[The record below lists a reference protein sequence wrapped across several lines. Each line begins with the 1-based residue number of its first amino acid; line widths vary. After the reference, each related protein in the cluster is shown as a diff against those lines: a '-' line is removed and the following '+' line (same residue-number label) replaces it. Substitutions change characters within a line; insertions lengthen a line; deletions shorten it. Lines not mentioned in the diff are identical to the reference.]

1 MHNDLGR
8 NSFWLLLAR
17 LSAHG
22 FAILF
27 IVLAARRLG
36 VDTFGQFTVIASLV
50 IVANTFTTFGTETL
64 LIREIAKA
72 GHVTSLAARVLGLQ
86 LGLSAFWW
94 LATLVVRP
102 DPPLLI
108 YTLSLF
114 PLAVVSVTSALLRA
128 FERMR
133 VYWLLSFINGI
144 VQAMAALFSA
154 DLWSLCVLV
163 LCGQMAMA
171 CVALWVCRLSLPPID
186 VFPSMNFK
194 PLFGV
199 IWPFAAMTT
208 LSVFSQRLGIL
219 SIAII
224 EGDQATGLFSSAVRL
239 VEGLK
244 FGHYAVLGALLP
256 ALARDAARSR
266 RGFKVSLLILLATSI
281 LLAVG
286 VNLLAQPIM
295 ALLFGQAYIPAA
307 GLLSILGWSLIP
319 YTISAF
325 ISVDLVTNGRELDLL
340 KAMLLSLLVFV
351 VLYIYLISEYGLSGA
366 AWAAFA
372 GEVFQ
377 AIILVRFVKTS
388 NADLVSNLANT
399 NEVI

>member
-1 MHNDLGR
+1 MHSDLGR

-22 FAILF
+22 FAIFF

-72 GHVTSLAARVLGLQ
+72 GQVTSLAARVLGLQ

-102 DPPLLI
+102 DPPLLV

-114 PLAVVSVTSALLRA
+114 PLAVVSVTSALLRS
-128 FERMR
+128 FERMSL
-133 VYWLLSFINGI
+133 YWILSFINGI

-154 DLWSLCVLV
+154 DLWSLCVFV

-171 CVALWVCRLSLPPID
+171 GMALWICRLSLPPFGL
-186 VFPSMNFK
+186 FPSMNFK
-194 PLFGV
+194 PLLAIV
-199 IWPFAAMTT
+199 WPFAAMTT
-208 LSVFSQRLGIL
+208 LAVFSQRLGIL

-266 RGFKVSLLILLATSI
+266 RGFRVSLLVLLTTSI

-286 VNLLAQPIM
+286 VMILAQPIM
-295 ALLFGQAYIPAA
+295 ALLFGQAYVPAA
-307 GLLSILGWSLIP
+307 DLLSILGWTLVP

-325 ISVDLVTNGRELDLL
+325 ISVDLVTRGRELDLL

-351 VLYIYLISEYGLSGA
+351 VLYIYMINEYGLSGA

-372 GEVFQ
+372 GEVLQ
-377 AIILVRFVKTS
+377 AVILVRLVKSS
-388 NADLVSNLANT
+388 NTDRISNLANP